1 MTAASTAPTLRGTA
15 AGPLLGL
22 AAACFLWASIL
33 TWNPSDWPNP
43 NHHPF
48 NEPAA
53 NACGRAGAWTAHWI
67 AYYVGDGALPMIL
80 FITLVSLMKLLRRPP
95 EHLGRRIV
103 GVGLL
108 VVVTSAC
115 TEMIAGASRWTLP
128 EGPGGVLGL
137 AVTAFLRANVSHL
150 GAILVLGYL
159 FCVGLMLAAAGWGAR
174 MQPAVSRLWR
184 ASVQTVE
191 GIEAAAGT
199 ISKVAVAVAG
209 PVHRADRRSPAETT
223 QGDRGDA
230 DRDDECDSTELLN
243 DPKPRVTSHRRRAT
257 TDSAESENQGM
268 LFDEADEAETPG
280 SGGPSR
286 RSRRAR
292 ARARKAK
299 QAAVGHATSS
309 HEVDSE
315 QPTTTHVDPDARDD
329 DDNEVPVSGQATIA
343 AADPNFPEQMAHW
356 RFPSVTL
363 LDEPTFEFT
372 DEQELAVRAKAK
384 TLERTLED
392 FRVAARV
399 VQIDTGPVI
408 TMFELQ
414 LAAGVKVSQIAA
426 LSNDIARALRA
437 TSVRVVAPIPGKNTV
452 GIEIPNPDKEVVQLR
467 DLLTFCAEKS
477 QDMAL
482 PLFLGKDA
490 SGAPLVHDLTRMPHL
505 LIAGTTGSGKSVCIN
520 SLLAG
525 FLMTQRPDRLKLILA
540 DPKMVELARFKDIPH
555 LMCPIVTDAGRAGAI
570 LEWAVTKMEER
581 YALLAE
587 AGVRN
592 LPEYNDL
599 GEEELLRRLNPSS
612 PAESAQIPK
621 HLPYLVIVIDEL
633 ADLMMTSASD
643 VEHHLCRLAQKSR
656 AVGIHIIVATQRPEA
671 RVVTG
676 LIKSNMPCRIAFRV
690 ASRIDSRIVLDQN
703 GAEVLMGQGDMLF
716 LPPGSAKPIRA
727 QGTFVSDRELAAI
740 LDDLAGRIK
749 PKFHPELIRL
759 TSTDVTQGEARDPLF
774 DQAVRIVIETGR
786 GSVSLIQ
793 RRLNIGYSRASRL
806 IDQMTD
812 AGIVGDFKG
821 SQAREVM
828 ITAAEWDSIRRRAY
842 REDAEHKE
850 LDQKKQM
857 SEGEEPQDQSQDY
870 EEGEDGDEE
879 EDDEDEEE
887 SKE

>member
-53 NACGRAGAWTAHWI
+53 NACGPAGAWTAHWI

-137 AVTAFLRANVSHL
+137 AVTGFLRANVSNL

-159 FCVGLMLAAAGWGAR
+159 FLVGLMLAAAGWGSR

-199 ISKVAVAVAG
+199 LSKVAVAVAG
-209 PVHRADRRSPAETT
+209 PVHHADRRSSADTT

-257 TDSAESENQGM
+257 TDSAESENQGL
-268 LFDEADEAETPG
+268 LFDEGDEAEATDPG
-280 SGGPSR
+280 R
-286 RSRRAR
+286 RSRRTKR

-299 QAAVGHATSS
+299 QATAGHGAAS
-309 HEVDSE
+309 HGVDTE
-315 QPTTTHVDPDARDD
+315 QPTTADAYPDARDD

-343 AADPNFPEQMAHW
+343 AADPSFPGQMAHW
-356 RFPSVTL
+356 HFPSVTL

-372 DEQELAVRAKAK
+372 DEQELVVRAKAK

-452 GIEIPNPDKEVVQLR
+452 GIEIPNPDKEIVQLK
-467 DLLTFCAEKS
+467 DLLTFGAEKS
-477 QDMAL
+477 QEMAL

-490 SGAPLVHDLTRMPHL
+490 SGAPLIHDLARMPHL

-570 LEWAVTKMEER
+570 LEWAVTKMQER

-759 TSTDVTQGEARDPLF
+759 TSTDVTKDEARDPLF
-774 DQAVRIVIETGR
+774 DQAVRIVLETGR

-828 ITAAEWDSIRRRAY
+828 ITAADWESIRRRAN
-842 REDAEHKE
+842 REDAEQEE
-850 LDQKKQM
+850 LDQKNQVTRD
-857 SEGEEPQDQSQDY
+857 EEAQDY
-870 EEGEDGDEE
+870 VEE
-879 EDDEDEEE
+879 EDDEDG
-887 SKE
+887 